1 MSTHPADLR
10 RLSWPQF
17 PHVEATI
24 NAIVDA
30 VRRQRP
36 ISSATVKANVT
47 EAGTSYQAIIPPR
60 QVSALLPFEVYRTDA
75 LKVKVAAGRILL
87 HGIIVEVAESSD
99 ITIPANSTAHRIWLS
114 LASEFGTDATAIGGT
129 INNGA
134 SGWSGYPA
142 QPNTGAFRHWLLAE
156 VVSGADSI
164 TDLGIKWTGDIP
176 WPPPLGFWK

>member
-1 MSTHPADLR
+1 MRIPQPCNWPGFTNAERWLNSLRDLAASNSPLPGKGY
-10 RLSWPQF
+10 RLNRTPSGWWLDIIRSSKPG
-17 PHVEATI
+17 VEY
-24 NAIVDA
+24 
-30 VRRQRP
+30 
-36 ISSATVKANVT
+36 
-47 EAGTSYQAIIPPR
+47 AG
-60 QVSALLPFEVYRTDA
+60 FEVYRTDA

-87 HGIIVEVAESSD
+87 HGVIVEVAESSE

-156 VVSGADSI
+156 VASGSDSI